1 MYFEPQAVPA
11 ELAPLVR
18 RFVSITTWKPWAG
31 RLENFDRRVADNP
44 LLDEY
49 FAQRY
54 PIELAMGRLH
64 RRLVRGQRIDLPET
78 YADTVLLSF
87 VSMVA
92 RVYARLSPRGQVR
105 LAGMLRSGL
114 DGEAGLAPLEQEM
127 GMAAH
132 LMGRGF
138 DVTFSD
144 IETGNGFD
152 LLAERNGAT
161 LEVECKTVSGDLGR
175 RIHLRRLYQLG
186 GRVYPLMSAALER
199 RTGGQLACI
208 ILPDRLHGTDQQLQA
223 ICERLAQA
231 LGTGTSVLGP
241 DPCTIEYREFPLT
254 GSGFETTSPADI
266 GQEEARQSVERAVG
280 LPIKHAVTL
289 FAPRSGLVMIAVVS
303 RQSDAMMG
311 GLVRQL
317 KDSVKRQFSGKRPGV
332 VCVKFLDVTQP
343 ELLEIVE
350 QDRSEQPSALKLAT
364 SYLLGRDDWAPIHT
378 LAYLTPGYWTAS
390 RVIDGQIVTHSI
402 REKSRTYSFRNP
414 HNAMVGDSRYS
425 IF

>member
-1 MYFEPQAVPA
+1 
-11 ELAPLVR
+11 
-18 RFVSITTWKPWAG
+18 
-31 RLENFDRRVADNP
+31 
-44 LLDEY
+44 
-49 FAQRY
+49 
-54 PIELAMGRLH
+54 
-64 RRLVRGQRIDLPET
+64 
-78 YADTVLLSF
+78 
-87 VSMVA
+87 
-92 RVYARLSPRGQVR
+92 
-105 LAGMLRSGL
+105 
-114 DGEAGLAPLEQEM
+114 
-127 GMAAH
+127 
-132 LMGRGF
+132 
-138 DVTFSD
+138 
-144 IETGNGFD
+144 
-152 LLAERNGAT
+152 
-161 LEVECKTVSGDLGR
+161 
-175 RIHLRRLYQLG
+175 
-186 GRVYPLMSAALER
+186 MSAALER

-254 GSGFETTSPADI
+254 GSGFETTSSADI

-317 KDSVKRQFSGKRPGV
+317 RQESSGQKRQVSGKRPGV

-364 SYLLGRDDWAPIHT
+364 SYLLGRDDWAPIST
-378 LAYLTPGYWTAS
+378 RSPTSRLAIGP
-390 RVIDGQIVTHSI
+390 H
-402 REKSRTYSFRNP
+402 RELLMGRLSRTQSGKRAVRTRSENP